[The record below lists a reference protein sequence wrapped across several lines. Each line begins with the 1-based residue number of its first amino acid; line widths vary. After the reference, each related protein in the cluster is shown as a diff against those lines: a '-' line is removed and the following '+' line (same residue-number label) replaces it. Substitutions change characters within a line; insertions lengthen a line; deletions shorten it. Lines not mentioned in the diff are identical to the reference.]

1 MEDTKEEKDKKGD
14 NQPKNEIKQEKN
26 KEKEKGKEKPKQ
38 NIEDIDEILLFGDE
52 DDNNEKSVG
61 LSDSQSKEEALTL
74 EEYYLECSRYGELN
88 DLKEA
93 MKDAKKDFN
102 VNLVD
107 FGGNTALHL
116 ASANGFID
124 VVKYLVN
131 ELHCD
136 IDPKNKSLST
146 PLSWAAFNG
155 QKNVV
160 EFLLEKG
167 ADFNCKNINGKKPSE
182 LAYDSGFYDVS
193 DILLTKE
200 NELLKGSIQEE
211 KNEGDEVDLEEE
223 DEKEGKDNIIND
235 KEDKKDKKDDK

>member
-1 MEDTKEEKDKKGD
+1 MEDSNSNNNNKKGENINKINNIAKENEEK
-14 NQPKNEIKQEKN
+14 
-26 KEKEKGKEKPKQ
+26 KEKKDK
-38 NIEDIDEILLFGDE
+38 IEDIDEILLFGDE
-52 DDNNEKSVG
+52 NDNNEKSIG

-74 EEYYLECSRYGELN
+74 EEYYLECSRFGELS

-93 MKDAKKDFN
+93 MKDAKEDFN

-124 VVKYLVN
+124 VVKYLVD

-136 IDPKNKSLST
+136 INPKNKSLST

-155 QKNVV
+155 QKSVV

-200 NELLKGSIQEE
+200 NEFYKGSIKEE
-211 KNEGDEVDLEEE
+211 KNEDGDLDLDMEE
-223 DEKEGKDNIIND
+223 DEKEKEKDNKINID
-235 KEDKKDKKDDK
+235 VKKEEDKK

>member
-1 MEDTKEEKDKKGD
+1 MEDSNINNKNTNEKGD
-14 NQPKNEIKQEKN
+14 SVNKINNIN
-26 KEKEKGKEKPKQ
+26 KEK
-38 NIEDIDEILLFGDE
+38 IEDIDEILLFGDE
-52 DDNNEKSVG
+52 NDNNEKSIG

-74 EEYYLECSRYGELN
+74 EEYYLECSRFGELS

-93 MKDAKKDFN
+93 MKDAKEDFN
-102 VNLVD
+102 VNLID

-124 VVKYLVN
+124 VVKYLVD

-155 QKNVV
+155 QKKVV

-167 ADFNCKNINGKKPSE
+167 ADFNSKNINGKKPSE

-193 DILLTKE
+193 DILLAKE
-200 NELLKGSIQEE
+200 NEMLKGIVEE
-211 KNEGDEVDLEEE
+211 KNEGDFDIDKEDEDINENKINIE
-223 DEKEGKDNIIND
+223 DEKV
-235 KEDKKDKKDDK
+235 EDKK